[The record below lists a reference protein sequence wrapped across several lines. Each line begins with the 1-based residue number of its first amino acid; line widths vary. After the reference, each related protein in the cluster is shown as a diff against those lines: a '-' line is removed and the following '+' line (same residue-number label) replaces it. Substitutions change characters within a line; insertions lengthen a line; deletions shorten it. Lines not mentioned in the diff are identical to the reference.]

1 MSKFPATRLG
11 IKIALFR
18 YLFQKESAMSQLVK
32 EIMAEARFG
41 RMLSDASV
49 SRFSPEE
56 LREAIQELV
65 VQERLDMANALADA
79 GLAIHPE
86 SEDVLAI
93 AALVSM
99 VRQDWVQAIELLNK
113 LILVQGD
120 NVQPFTH
127 LMLVRALRSNLEP
140 ASALAATV
148 TGLIQY
154 PDHPE
159 LLAEQKALFELAGVP
174 FDGVM
179 AD

>member
-1 MSKFPATRLG
+1 MTELVEAM
-11 IKIALFR
+11 IK
-18 YLFQKESAMSQLVK
+18 
-32 EIMAEARFG
+32 EANLG
-41 RMLSDASV
+41 RMLSGSSIA
-49 SRFSPEE
+49 RFAPAE
-56 LREAIQELV
+56 LRTAIQELV
-65 VQERLDMANALADA
+65 REGRLDMANALADA

-93 AALVSM
+93 AALVTM
-99 VRQDWVQAIELLNK
+99 VRQDWTQAIELLNK
-113 LILVQGD
+113 LMLVQGD

-127 LMLVRALRSNLEP
+127 VMLVRAMRSNFEP

-159 LLAEQKALFELAGVP
+159 LLAEQRALFELAGVP

>member
-1 MSKFPATRLG
+1 
-11 IKIALFR
+11 
-18 YLFQKESAMSQLVK
+18 
-32 EIMAEARFG
+32 
-41 RMLSDASV
+41 
-49 SRFSPEE
+49 
-56 LREAIQELV
+56 
-65 VQERLDMANALADA
+65 MANALVEA

-113 LILVQGD
+113 LIVVQGD
-120 NVQPFTH
+120 NVPPYTH

-140 ASALAATV
+140 ALALSATV
-148 TGLIQY
+148 TGLIQH

-159 LLAEQKALFELAGVP
+159 LLAEQKALFDLAGVP
-174 FDGVM
+174 FAGVM